1 MHASALICLG
11 AGAGLIG
18 GDLREV
24 TGNDVLERSAGVI
37 VVVGGAHGRSVPV
50 LRRFSERLLECSAF
64 SMGDYLIGGQSRS
77 RRNVTTPL
85 INYLAGGTELGRLDP
100 RRLRSTWLSSCAD
113 QMGLRAF
120 LDAAGVICSQRL
132 GDICSLLDPI
142 DEPRAVELLGAR
154 RF

>member
-100 RRLRSTWLSSCAD
+100 RRLRSTLSFPRLNGQVDCGVDRCSGEGGMVGCVISPEQDA
-113 QMGLRAF
+113 GL
-120 LDAAGVICSQRL
+120 
-132 GDICSLLDPI
+132 
-142 DEPRAVELLGAR
+142 
-154 RF
+154 